1 MKKFFSTFILALVVV
16 FIGGCGTFQ
25 KKIHV
30 KMNKPVH
37 IKQNVTRIAII
48 TPKEGLKINEVIAH
62 ELALKLEAKGKTISN
77 LENAELIITL
87 SVPQKSKLRDEK
99 GNIIELSALSMGVA
113 SAATVYGGT
122 KSGTKALGAGMVG
135 ATVGGLFGY
144 IVKDSTVSL
153 KLDLVLSDPKSPE
166 NLQQTRIFS
175 TVRQV
180 HLGEEDGR
188 EILVDEL
195 SSKIA
200 NLF

>member
-1 MKKFFSTFILALVVV
+1 MKKFFNTFVLALLVF

-37 IKQNVTRIAII
+37 IKQNVTKIAII
-48 TPKEGLKINEVIAH
+48 TPKDGLKIDEVIAH
-62 ELALKLEAKGKTISN
+62 ELALKLEAKGKIISN

-99 GNIIELSALSMGVA
+99 GHIIELSALSVGVA

-122 KSGTKALGAGMVG
+122 KSGTKAVGAGMAG
-135 ATVGGLFGY
+135 AVVGGLFGY
-144 IVKDSTVSL
+144 IVKDSTISL
-153 KLDLVLSDPKSPE
+153 QLDLVLTDPKSPE
-166 NLQQTRIFS
+166 DLQQTRIFS

-188 EILVDEL
+188 KVLVDEL